1 MKKMLLK
8 TIQLFTLM
16 ISSALIITACG
27 SQSTNNGES
36 HEGHNHAAEEKEEV
50 SEKTLEAQAAV
61 ANFETAYA
69 NADNTLAAYMVLKD
83 ALVATNAELAQKAAG
98 KLAELSEGEVKSA
111 AEGIAAS
118 TDVKEQRNLFNT
130 ISQQMYE
137 SLKADGAEATV
148 YKQYCPMAFNN
159 EGAYW
164 LSTEE
169 KIMNPYFGDIMLNCG
184 RVDETFQASTN

>member
-1 MKKMLLK
+1 MKKKYFCNIKIAAL
-8 TIQLFTLM
+8 
-16 ISSALIITACG
+16 ALIGSVILSACG
-27 SQSTNNGES
+27 AQNNEKEAKHQG
-36 HEGHNHAAEEKEEV
+36 GDHATEKEEV

-83 ALVATNAELAQKAAG
+83 ALVATNAELAQKAAS
-98 KLAELSEGEVKSA
+98 KLAEMSEGEVKTA

-118 TDVKEQRNLFNT
+118 SDVKEQRSLFNT

-137 SLKADGAEATV
+137 SLKAEGAEGV
-148 YKQYCPMAFNN
+148 IYKQYCPMAFNN

-184 RVDETFQASTN
+184 RVDETLQASTN